1 MAPEMF
7 DAHSNLRMS
16 TALVAKVARIVTKW
30 YGRPT
35 NQEVLPQMIDDTT
48 YAWRTGVFEATR
60 VFHAEDP
67 GGPTFIGGNLR
78 KPDSHGRQ

>member
-1 MAPEMF
+1 MG
-7 DAHSNLRMS
+7 

>member
-1 MAPEMF
+1 MGGQNWTPIRGELWTPI
-7 DAHSNLRMS
+7 D
-16 TALVAKVARIVTKW
+16 TKW